1 MTIRPMHKEF
11 ATWYGRVDLGDDTK
25 RLDARWAGVS
35 ALVEATK
42 YEQCEYLL
50 DIFMKK
56 PGVVTGTQSDFMREA
71 FVAADPTFPPSG
83 NEAEMALLAEI
94 ILAVL
99 LNTSEEDL
107 LAGYIADLI
116 YSALHGGIVKVNS
129 TTGLL
134 ACATHAMRFQ
144 GNEVRKRKTLPD
156 APKTYRPAIKI
167 DDCFEEDSNLA
178 DLGTA
183 KTILQKI
190 ITKVANAMGDYA
202 KQTRDEREA
211 LERALR
217 IQDEELNLL
226 WWASNG
232 QSETT
237 GKQFSS
243 MALKEK
249 SLIAAYEAA
258 DRTQFQPGPAS
269 ICGLLEKAG
278 LKVSKKVSISE
289 AVNDCDEAWLRKI
302 QKDDVTTSTP
312 IHYAIG
318 QRLASPNS
326 TTWSDHWTDVTGINA
341 STKRSEVVIANL
353 FYQERLV
360 LDAYG
365 GA

>member
-1 MTIRPMHKEF
+1 MTTRPMHKEF
-11 ATWYGRVDLGDDTK
+11 ATWYGHVDLGDDTK
-25 RLDARWAGVS
+25 RLDARWAGVNT
-35 ALVEATK
+35 LVEAAK
-42 YEQCEYLL
+42 YKQCEYLL

-56 PGVVTGTQSDFMREA
+56 PGVVTGTRSDFMREA

-99 LNTSEEDL
+99 LDTSEEDSL
-107 LAGYIADLI
+107 SGYIADLI
-116 YSALHGGIVKVNS
+116 YSALHGGVVEVNS
-129 TTGLL
+129 ATGLL
-134 ACATHAMRFQ
+134 SRAIHTMRFQ
-144 GNEVRKRKTLPD
+144 GNAVRRRETLPD
-156 APKTYRPAIKI
+156 APKTYRLAIKI

-190 ITKVANAMGDYA
+190 VAKVASAMGDCA
-202 KQTRDEREA
+202 KQARNEREA

-217 IQDEELNLL
+217 IQDEELDLL

-243 MALKEK
+243 MTLKGKALI
-249 SLIAAYEAA
+249 SAYEAA
-258 DRTQFQPGPAS
+258 YLTRFQPGPAS
-269 ICGLLEKAG
+269 ISGLFEKAG
-278 LKVSKKVSISE
+278 LEASKKVSIAE
-289 AVNDCDEAWLRKI
+289 AVDACDEAWLRKI
-302 QKDDVTTSTP
+302 QKDDVTIRTP
-312 IHYAIG
+312 IHYAIS
-318 QRLASPNS
+318 QRLLSPNS
-326 TTWSDHWTDVTGINA
+326 NAWSAHWTEVTGIDA
-341 STKRSEVVIANL
+341 STKHSEVTIADL